1 MNQYFDPVWSSVAAV
16 AGGIV
21 TAFVGAMIN
30 KKQIVEDVGKKAA
43 ERIEHEV
50 KIMSE
55 LYESNRQRLITIH
68 EEEIERFKKVILDNE
83 EDCQK
88 RIEQVKRNF
97 ERKIKALE
105 ERFEGFKKDIQTTH
119 EYTKTK

>member
-1 MNQYFDPVWSSVAAV
+1 MNQYFDPLWSSVAAV

-21 TAFVGAMIN
+21 TAIVGALIN

-50 KIMSE
+50 RIMSD

-68 EEEIERFKKVILDNE
+68 EEEIERFKKIIADNE
-83 EDCQK
+83 SDCEK
-88 RIEQVKRNF
+88 RIQRISLKVEALQKEI
-97 ERKIKALE
+97 ERLKKGIKEA
-105 ERFEGFKKDIQTTH
+105 QTNL
-119 EYTKTK
+119 K